1 MFVDI
6 FNITMLMIWYIEPP
20 FHGMLILPPMVYR
33 TPYPWYF
40 EYPTRGISNPISMVY
55 RTPYAW
61 CIELMV
67 CCPSIY
73 GIYIPLSMV
82 YWIPY
87 PWYFD
92 PLPMVYWTP
101 YSWYFEPPIHD
112 ISNYGILSPYL
123 LTIETP
129 VYLMIRNEGVQNTTG
144 VQLTI
149 QRQFSKRVLSIS
161 WMKFDPYIMGFKVS
175 YDTGV
180 KISPK
185 MMECHW

>member
-1 MFVDI
+1 MVWWSSYR
-6 FNITMLMIWYIEPP
+6 WYIEPP
-20 FHGMLILPPMVYR
+20 THGISNTLPVVFRTLYPWYIEPPTHGVVNSWYVVPLSMVFRSPYPWYIESPTHDIL
-33 TPYPWYF
+33 TPYPWYI
-40 EYPTRGISNPISMVY
+40 EPPTHGILNPLLI
-55 RTPYAW
+55 
-61 CIELMV
+61 
-67 CCPSIY
+67 
-73 GIYIPLSMV
+73 
-82 YWIPY
+82 
-87 PWYFD
+87 
-92 PLPMVYWTP
+92 VYWTP

-129 VYLMIRNEGVQNTTG
+129 AYLIIRNEGVQNTIG
-144 VQLTI
+144 VQFTI